1 MFTLK
6 STLLIFIISILIDRA
21 RTKFVRS
28 FNDLLPNGDGNEGE
42 LDDAIQKPEIN
53 DELDSFINQKLS
65 NFDDMKKSE
74 KSLVSVQ
81 KFSNSL
87 FSYNTLH

>member
-21 RTKFVRS
+21 RTKFIRS
-28 FNDLLPNGDGNEGE
+28 FNDLLPNGDGNKGE
-42 LDDAIQKPEIN
+42 LDDAIQKPEII